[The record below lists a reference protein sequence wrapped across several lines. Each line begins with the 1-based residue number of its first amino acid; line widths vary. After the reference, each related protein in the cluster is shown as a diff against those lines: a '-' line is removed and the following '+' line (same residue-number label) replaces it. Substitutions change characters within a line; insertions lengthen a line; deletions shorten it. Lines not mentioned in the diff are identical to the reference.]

1 MLGFSLQKIMVL
13 AAILGAVW
21 WGYKWISRLE
31 QVRDAR
37 DRLKKTNLKKT
48 KTAEAHKRS
57 AEQVEEMVECP
68 ACHTY
73 QVLGRENI
81 CANCGE
87 TL

>member
-1 MLGFSLQKIMVL
+1 MFGFSLQKIMVL

-31 QVRDAR
+31 QIRDAK
-37 DRLKKTNLKKT
+37 DRLKKKR
-48 KTAEAHKRS
+48 TADAPRRR
-57 AEQVEEMVECP
+57 AEKVEEMVECP

-87 TL
+87 PL

>member
-1 MLGFSLQKIMVL
+1 MFGFSLQKIMVL

-31 QVRDAR
+31 QVRDAK
-37 DRLKKTNLKKT
+37 DRLKKT
-48 KTAEAHKRS
+48 KTAKAPKRS